1 MPGLEGVLSEAKRRV
16 FEEFARIGKAVSSA
30 PRLLLLDLLAQG
42 EKPVERLAEQ
52 SGLGVKNTSAH
63 LRRLRAAKLV
73 ETRREGTRVH
83 YRLATPAVFEF
94 LRALQALGATR
105 LPEVRELVR
114 DYFESPYDLDGI
126 AAPELLRR
134 VRGGQVMLL
143 DVRPND
149 EFQAGHVPGAVSV
162 PLEELEAWIGRVEPG
177 REVVAYC
184 RGPYCVFAREAV
196 EALRA
201 HGIEAR
207 RATWGLADWRGEGH
221 PVEAKST

>member
-1 MPGLEGVLSEAKRRV
+1 MSEAKRRV

-63 LRRLRAAKLV
+63 LRRLRSARLV
-73 ETRREGTRVH
+73 ETRREGTLVH
-83 YRLATPAVFEF
+83 YRLASPAVFEF
-94 LRALQALGATR
+94 VRALQSLGATR
-105 LPEVRELVR
+105 LPEVAELVR
-114 DYFESPYDLDGI
+114 DYFESPYDLDGV

-134 VRGGQVMLL
+134 VRGGEVMLL
-143 DVRPND
+143 DVRPTD
-149 EFQAGHVPGAVSV
+149 EFRAGHVPGAVSV
-162 PLEELEAWIGRVEPG
+162 PLEELEAWIGRLEPG
-177 REVVAYC
+177 REIVAYC

-196 EALRA
+196 EALRT

-207 RATWGLADWRGEGH
+207 RATWGLADWRGAGL
-221 PVEAKST
+221 PVEAEAT

>member
-1 MPGLEGVLSEAKRRV
+1 MSEAKRRV

-52 SGLGVKNTSAH
+52 SGLGVKNASAH
-63 LRRLRAAKLV
+63 LRRLRSAKLV
-73 ETRREGTRVH
+73 ETRREGTQVH

-105 LPEVRELVR
+105 LPEVAELVR
-114 DYFESPYDLDGI
+114 DYFESPYDLDGV

-134 VRGGQVMLL
+134 VRGGEVMLL

-149 EFQAGHVPGAVSV
+149 EFRAGHVPGAVSV
-162 PLEELEAWIGRVEPG
+162 PLEELEAWIGRVDPG

-184 RGPYCVFAREAV
+184 RGPYCLFAREAV

-207 RATWGLADWRGEGH
+207 RARWGLADWRDAGL
-221 PVEAKST
+221 PVQAQTT